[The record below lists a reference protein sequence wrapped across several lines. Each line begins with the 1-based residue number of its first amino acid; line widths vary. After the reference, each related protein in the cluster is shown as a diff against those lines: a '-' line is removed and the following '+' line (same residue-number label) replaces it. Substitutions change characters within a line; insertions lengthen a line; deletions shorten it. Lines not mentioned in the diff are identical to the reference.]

1 MTQVHNGIHHM
12 PLGSHK
18 VQCMIFP
25 SDEKW
30 LVAIGQCEFVTI
42 VTLHAK
48 NYSSYTK
55 AVVNDRQCAAG
66 CEITYRLVSYH
77 LARRSV

>member
-1 MTQVHNGIHHM
+1 MSRTHNVTQVHNGIHHM

-30 LVAIGQCEFVTI
+30 LVAIGQCEFVTMQRITAATQRLLSRI
-42 VTLHAK
+42 VSVLL
-48 NYSSYTK
+48 
-55 AVVNDRQCAAG
+55 VVKSHID
-66 CEITYRLVSYH
+66 
-77 LARRSV
+77 